1 MDWRM
6 DATIVMVLIA
16 LFTGRA
22 QPVEMESVFTQCPA
36 TDLDKVVVVGK
47 EKYLGA
53 LGQRGQLRENGG
65 CPIIVEGDQ

>member
-1 MDWRM
+1 MKM
-6 DATIVMVLIA
+6 KG
-16 LFTGRA
+16 LF
-22 QPVEMESVFTQCPA
+22 MEGPA
-36 TDLDKVVVVGK
+36 AELDEVVVVGE